1 MQSIQGEQLVV
12 FWCLDKGEYSI
23 SCCFKNCEDGVLWEF
38 TGVYGLVCRS
48 KIEDFWE
55 ELGVIRGL

>member
-1 MQSIQGEQLVV
+1 MV

-23 SCCFKNCEDGVLWEF
+23 SCCFKNCEDEVLWEF